1 MSVPKKTTVWLYT
14 CAKQPEQDD
23 AIERMKREVEKQGL
37 TVIGISSDH
46 ERRIEPLSRPGIQDM
61 LNAIREGKAGAVM
74 MPGLH
79 HISRQTERILPEIT
93 ELQEQGTIIYAKD
106 PDAIPFLMHFRDK
119 GGAVR

>member
-79 HISRQTERILPEIT
+79 HISRQTERILSLIH
-93 ELQEQGTIIYAKD
+93 I
-106 PDAIPFLMHFRDK
+106 
-119 GGAVR
+119 

>member
-61 LNAIREGKAGAVM
+61 LNAM

-79 HISRQTERILPEIT
+79 HISRQTERILPVIT

-106 PDAIPFLMHFRDK
+106 ADAIPFLMHFRDK